1 MNLLDLFF
9 PRKCP
14 YCLKLINRGELEC
27 AECRSEFPKEP
38 YIRTLPSGNKC
49 VSAFM
54 YDSKVR
60 EALTR
65 YKFRGKR
72 EFYKSFG
79 AILANVVADGEI
91 IADIVTSVPLS
102 KKRLRVRGY
111 NQSELIARELAKI
124 LELDYAE
131 TLIKCC
137 DNLEQHTLNHDVRA
151 ENIIGV
157 YKVIDKINLQGKKIL
172 LIDDIVTTGYTLS
185 ECCRVLSESEN
196 INITCAT
203 LATAL

>member
-1 MNLLDLFF
+1 
-9 PRKCP
+9 
-14 YCLKLINRGELEC
+14 
-27 AECRSEFPKEP
+27 
-38 YIRTLPSGNKC
+38 
-49 VSAFM
+49 M

-79 AILANVVADGEI
+79 AVLANAVADSEI
-91 IADIVTSVPLS
+91 IADMVTSVPLS

-124 LELDYAE
+124 LELDYTE
-131 TLIKCC
+131 TLIKCR
-137 DNLEQHTLNHDVRA
+137 DNLEQHTLDHEIRA

-157 YKVIDKINLQGKKIL
+157 YEPIDKINLQGKRIL

-185 ECCRVLSESEN
+185 ECCRILSESSDVD
-196 INITCAT
+196 ITCAT
-203 LATAL
+203 VATAF

>member
-65 YKFRGKR
+65 YKF
-72 EFYKSFG
+72 
-79 AILANVVADGEI
+79 I